1 MAMLTNAAFRP
12 PFLNIHPSFYQ
23 NPGKGNEEEVLT
35 NVEDV
40 AYTSIS
46 PITPI
51 SLLNTNN
58 NNSGQN
64 QTQALGQN
72 RTEGTR
78 PTSQICGKSRH
89 TALDC
94 YNKMDFSYQR
104 KHPPVKLAAMAS
116 AQTGESWLADFGATN
131 HLSANLGNLSVQQ
144 PYSDAELVTVGN
156 GQGLPISHIGNS
168 TLPNS
173 SDNFQLKYI
182 LRVPHISL

>member
-1 MAMLTNAAFRP
+1 MSVILDDEELVHVTLKGFCREYGPFCSALRTRSEGLTFEQFFSMLSCEELFLKNSHDSYKDNYSMAMLTNAAFRP
-12 PFLNIHPSFYQ
+12 PFLKIHPSFYQ

-116 AQTGESWLADFGATN
+116 A
-131 HLSANLGNLSVQQ
+131 
-144 PYSDAELVTVGN
+144 
-156 GQGLPISHIGNS
+156 
-168 TLPNS
+168 
-173 SDNFQLKYI
+173 
-182 LRVPHISL
+182 